1 MGMNLEDRFFYRLF
15 NVMYFFSNT
24 VFSITIFT
32 FLYIAIPPASDI
44 IDSGKSCIVCKSGD
58 KYPMLGLYNFL
69 EKRGSKI
76 LLTNDG
82 IELAN
87 MLCSSSINIAQFRAK
102 YPQYNDLSDTEIADK
117 LHSKYY
123 YDIPKAH
130 FYSKFGVLSGV
141 KKDDNKEKKEEV
153 IEIYKPKQN
162 DEVEVY
168 KPNSE
173 WDSYPTVEENNQ
185 YEDKPGDASFD
196 WSKYEDKPES
206 VPMPQTSNDVLE
218 ISRRTAL
225 KSNLKLDKVR
235 EKLKKQGIYLSITPE
250 EAIAELQRRGIH
262 AANTHLNFSLKILYT
277 SRDWFSYGVKVFWCV
292 IIATIYYF
300 VVNLTR
306 ETLIYLVFGRRFAWN
321 WLLDFIK
328 FIQRMISI
336 FKFRILL
343 HLKNFRM
350 RAESSKS
357 Q

>member
-1 MGMNLEDRFFYRLF
+1 MGMHLEDRFFYRLL

-130 FYSKFGVLSGV
+130 FYSKFGVLSEV

-235 EKLKKQGIYLSITPE
+235 EKLEKQGIYLSITPE

-328 FIQRMISI
+328 FIQRVISI
-336 FKFRILL
+336 LKFRILL
-343 HLKNFRM
+343 YLKNFRM